1 MTMKNTHAVA
11 LGKLGGK
18 ARIAQMGP
26 DELRAWARLGGLARA
41 ARHPKEQLS
50 RWAKMGGRPP
60 KRARINGTVCVSPA
74 SEQPELGEQPS
85 HFVPP
90 EADADESSN
99 DGEPTSNGGL
109 GWGFP

>member
-1 MTMKNTHAVA
+1 MKNFHAVA

-18 ARIAQMGP
+18 ARIAQMDP
-26 DELRAWARLGGLARA
+26 DELRAWARQGGLARA
-41 ARHPKEQLS
+41 AKHPKEQLS

-60 KRARINGTVCVSPA
+60 KRARINGVECVSSA
-74 SEQPELGEQPS
+74 SEQPKLAEQPS

-99 DGEPTSNGGL
+99 DGEATGNGNPGR
-109 GWGFP
+109 GFP